1 MATSLSNLADN
12 LSEINNKNC
21 KKCMERNKI
30 KSECRYIKQKE
41 NKLIYKWKNSDDIS
55 YKSVN
60 GFIENFPS
68 IYEFSNKN
76 LNKFVLLIRKGVYPC
91 EYMDSS
97 ERFNERSLSDKE
109 YFYSELDLECIT
121 DEDYVHAQ
129 KVWDLYV
136 QTDTLLLTDVF

>member
-1 MATSLSNLADN
+1 M
-12 LSEINNKNC
+12 
-21 KKCMERNKI
+21 
-30 KSECRYIKQKE
+30 
-41 NKLIYKWKNSDDIS
+41 
-55 YKSVN
+55 
-60 GFIENFPS
+60 
-68 IYEFSNKN
+68 
-76 LNKFVLLIRKGVYPC
+76 LIRKGVDPC

-121 DEDYVHAQ
+121 DQDYVHAQ

>member
-41 NKLIYKWKNSDDIS
+41 NKLIYKCKKCNDIS

-60 GFIENFPS
+60 GFIEKFRS
-68 IYEFSNKN
+68 ICEFCNKD

>member
-41 NKLIYKWKNSDDIS
+41 NKLIYKCKKCDDIS

-60 GFIENFPS
+60 GFIQNFPS
-68 IYEFSNKN
+68 IYEFCNKN
-76 LNKFVLLIRKGVYPC
+76 LNKFVLLIRKGVDPC

>member
-41 NKLIYKWKNSDDIS
+41 NKLIYKWKKSDDIS

-136 QTDTLLLTDVF
+136 QTDTLLLTDVL

>member
-41 NKLIYKWKNSDDIS
+41 NKLIYKCKKCDDIS

-60 GFIENFPS
+60 RFIENFPS
-68 IYEFSNKN
+68 IYEFCNKN

-121 DEDYVHAQ
+121 DQDYVHAQ